1 MEDAAKIYD
10 LILVIHEGTGFLEKD
25 YLLGR

>member
-1 MEDAAKIYD
+1 MQDAAKIYD
-10 LILVIHEGTGFLEKD
+10 LILEIHEGTGFLEKD